1 MMRIKFPA
9 TIHGVISN
17 ERNIMPPYFFRESHQ
32 VNADAYERTS
42 TSTHSQHVRPKKF
55 KLGLRWK
62 YLITGVLIYESC
74 MESSCGPKLAE
85 PQSPELLSCG
95 GVVLRDVTKGPHN
108 YPIVSQSLRNNDKHV
123 HVQGHRSQ
131 SLHLFPHPT
140 TASYR
145 KILISLTSM
154 YACTKF
160 FKKYK
165 LFYWR
170 SFSS

>member
-9 TIHGVISN
+9 TILGVISN

-32 VNADAYERTS
+32 VNADTYERTS

-85 PQSPELLSCG
+85 LQSSELLSCRS
-95 GVVLRDVTKGPHN
+95 VVLRDVTKAPHN

-123 HVQGHRSQ
+123 HVEGHRSQ

-154 YACTKF
+154 YACKNF
-160 FKKYK
+160 SRNINYFIEGV
-165 LFYWR
+165 
-170 SFSS
+170 FSS